1 MDINIF
7 NAKYLRKTNPYFFA
21 TVRQA
26 PDVEQARARL
36 LQLADRMEARS
47 RFSEDNPLNEVGQD
61 ALTRNRVRD
70 CAAVL
75 RSLVKPDS
83 EKIAGFSVTRALWD
97 IARHQPRP
105 ELSPAFYAEIFY
117 LCKGLDG
124 QGPRRALDSIHLTP
138 IKASGRDAA
147 RMRSRQLD
155 DLWSEVDRY
164 MESYPLGLDEEA
176 IRRRLHRREHIL
188 RQLGADL
195 DSWFDWRW
203 QVGNIIRELEPLE
216 KLVRLSEAERQALKL
231 AREHQL
237 PFGITPYY
245 LSLMDN
251 DPGGRDASIRA
262 QVLPPLDYVKGI
274 LAVEDPS
281 RLDFMGEEDTSP
293 FDLITRR
300 YPAICIL
307 KPYNTCPQICVY
319 CQRNWEIDE
328 VMAPGAFAG
337 MDRIKEAINWI
348 RDHPSIQEVLITG
361 GDPLAMGNEVL
372 AEILNRVAAIP
383 TVERIRIGTRTLV
396 TMPMRFTEGLTALI
410 ARHRRPGRR
419 EIAVMTHVQHPYEI
433 TPEMVEAVNRLRL
446 KGIPVY
452 NQLVYTFFISRR
464 FEASAL
470 RRHLRLSGIDPYYTF
485 NTKGKDE
492 TIGYRVPI
500 ARLIQEQQEEAR
512 LLPGLGRTDEAVFNV
527 PRQGKNYL
535 RAREYRNLLAIL
547 PNGARVYEFL
557 SWEKKISQHTT
568 THVNEDV
575 PILDYL
581 ERLKGI
587 GESVSD
593 YESIWYYY

>member
-1 MDINIF
+1 MDAAIF
-7 NAKYLRKTNPYFFA
+7 TPKYLRKTNPYFFA
-21 TVRQA
+21 VIREAQ
-26 PDVEQARARL
+26 DLEEARSRL
-36 LQLADRMEARS
+36 LQLADRMELGAGS
-47 RFSEDNPLNEVGQD
+47 GGDDID
-61 ALTRNRVRD
+61 AGVHNRIRD

-75 RSLVKPDS
+75 RSLIKVAS
-83 EKIAGFSVTRALWD
+83 EEAAGFSVTQALWD

-105 ELSPAFYAEIFY
+105 ELTPAFYAEIFY
-117 LCKGLDG
+117 LFKGLQG
-124 QGPRRALDSIHLTP
+124 QGPRRALDSIHLAA
-138 IKASGRDAA
+138 IEASGRAAA
-147 RMRSRQLD
+147 RERSRQLD

-164 MESYPLGLDEEA
+164 MESYPFGLDEEA
-176 IRRRLHRREHIL
+176 VGRGRRRRDHIL
-188 RQLGADL
+188 RVLDADL
-195 DSWFDWRW
+195 DNWYDWRW
-203 QVGNIIRELEPLE
+203 QIKNIVSELAPLE
-216 KLVRLSEAERQALKL
+216 KLVKLSAGQRKSIKI

-245 LSLMDN
+245 LALMD
-251 DPGGRDASIRA
+251 DDTSGRDASIRA
-262 QVLPPLDYVKGI
+262 QVLPPLSYVKGVI
-274 LAVEDPS
+274 AIEDPS
-281 RLDFMGEEDTSP
+281 CLDFMGEEDTSP
-293 FDLITRR
+293 SDLITRR

-328 VMAPGAFAG
+328 AMAKGAFAG
-337 MDRIKEAINWI
+337 MDRVDAAVNWI
-348 RDHPSIQEVLITG
+348 HDHPSIHEVLITG
-361 GDPLAMGNEVL
+361 GDPLAMGNEAL
-372 AEILNRVAAIP
+372 AEILAKVAAIP

-396 TMPMRFTEGLTALI
+396 TMPMRFTEGLVSLI

-419 EIAVMTHVQHPYEI
+419 EVAVMTHVQHPYEI

-452 NQLVYTFFISRR
+452 NQLVYTFYISRR
-464 FEASAL
+464 FEAAAL
-470 RRHLRLSGIDPYYTF
+470 RRQLRLIGIDPYYTF

-512 LLPGLGRTDEAVFNV
+512 LLPGLARTDEAVFNV
-527 PRQGKNYL
+527 PRQGKCYL

-557 SWEKKISQHTT
+557 SWEKKVSQHTT
-568 THVNEDV
+568 TYVTEDV
-575 PILDYL
+575 PVLDYL

-587 GESVSD
+587 GESASD

>member
-1 MDINIF
+1 MDAAIF
-7 NAKYLRKTNPYFFA
+7 TPKYLRKTNPYFFA
-21 TVRQA
+21 VIREAQ
-26 PDVEQARARL
+26 DLEEARSRL
-36 LQLADRMEARS
+36 LQLADRMELGAGS
-47 RFSEDNPLNEVGQD
+47 GGDDID
-61 ALTRNRVRD
+61 AGVHNRIRD

-75 RSLVKPDS
+75 RSLIKVAS
-83 EKIAGFSVTRALWD
+83 EEAAGFSVTQALWD

-105 ELSPAFYAEIFY
+105 ELTPAFYAEIFY
-117 LCKGLDG
+117 LFKGLQG
-124 QGPRRALDSIHLTP
+124 QGPRRALDSIHLAA
-138 IKASGRDAA
+138 IEASGRAAA
-147 RMRSRQLD
+147 RERSRQLD

-164 MESYPLGLDEEA
+164 MESYPFGLDEEA
-176 IRRRLHRREHIL
+176 VGRRRRRRDHIL
-188 RQLGADL
+188 RVLDADL
-195 DSWFDWRW
+195 DNWYDWRW
-203 QVGNIIRELEPLE
+203 QIKNIVSELAPLE
-216 KLVRLSEAERQALKL
+216 KLVKLSAGQRKAIKI

-245 LSLMDN
+245 LALMD
-251 DPGGRDASIRA
+251 DDTSGRDASIRA
-262 QVLPPLDYVKGI
+262 QVLPPLSYVKGVI
-274 LAVEDPS
+274 AIEDPS
-281 RLDFMGEEDTSP
+281 CLDFMGEEDTSP
-293 FDLITRR
+293 SDLITRR

-328 VMAPGAFAG
+328 AMAKGAFAG
-337 MDRIKEAINWI
+337 MDRVDAAVNWI
-348 RDHPSIQEVLITG
+348 HDHPSIHEVLITG
-361 GDPLAMGNEVL
+361 GDPLAMGNEAL
-372 AEILNRVAAIP
+372 AEILAKVAAIP

-396 TMPMRFTEGLTALI
+396 TMPMRFTEGLVSLI

-419 EIAVMTHVQHPYEI
+419 EVAVMTHVQHPYEI

-452 NQLVYTFFISRR
+452 NQLVYTFYISRR
-464 FEASAL
+464 FEAAAL
-470 RRHLRLSGIDPYYTF
+470 RRQLRLIGIDPYYTF

-512 LLPGLGRTDEAVFNV
+512 LLPGLARTDEAVFNV
-527 PRQGKNYL
+527 PRQGKCYL

-557 SWEKKISQHTT
+557 SWEKKVSQHTT
-568 THVNEDV
+568 TYVTEDV
-575 PILDYL
+575 PVLDYL

-587 GESVSD
+587 GESASD